1 MIWIQKLRT
10 DGLFSQKIKGS
21 TRKKWNSRVNKTL
34 KSPGKIFVDGLT
46 RKSYDSLS
54 TKKLI
59 NHEEWGPISKQGK
72 TRKICFTNEFFVVWL
87 CPRDFSFVH
96 SIIHI
101 CYHSYVVCLKPNVLI
116 RGYDFCWNNVCSV
129 LSKALYLISWDILN
143 GCGAN
148 KRKERNSIL
157 FVRLLCNVTWESR
170 LHKKKI
176 MVVSLEKSKN
186 FETIAE
192 ELVVKEP

>member
-1 MIWIQKLRT
+1 MKNEDQSLNKEKREKSVWRT
-10 DGLFSQKIKGS
+10 K
-21 TRKKWNSRVNKTL
+21 
-34 KSPGKIFVDGLT
+34 
-46 RKSYDSLS
+46 
-54 TKKLI
+54 
-59 NHEEWGPISKQGK
+59 
-72 TRKICFTNEFFVVWL
+72 FFVVWL

-96 SIIHI
+96 NIIHI

-170 LHKKKI
+170 LHKKKKNYGGIAWEIKKFWNYRWRTCCKGILKSDMGWQTKRHCI
-176 MVVSLEKSKN
+176 M
-186 FETIAE
+186 
-192 ELVVKEP
+192 